1 MHAVLVWFDV
11 IPQHMEDFRAA
22 MQKQAENSM
31 KLEPDCRFFDI
42 CVSDDY
48 PNRVFLYELYTDA
61 AAFQAHLDSVHFKDF
76 AEQVAPWITGRTIEN
91 WRRIHPAT
99 PPA

>member
-11 IPQHMEDFRAA
+11 VPERLEDFRAA

-31 KLEPDCRFFDI
+31 NLEPDCRFFDV
-42 CVSDDY
+42 CTSEDY

-61 AAFQAHLDSVHFKDF
+61 VAFQAHLDSAHFKAF

-91 WRRIHPAT
+91 WRRIHPAV